1 MILWRD
7 GAHDARENMAR
18 DARLLAACESGALAR
33 PVLRLFQFAPAGITL
48 GSSQSPEAELDLPRL
63 EAAGIAWAVR
73 PTGGRAIWHDEEWTF
88 SLTAP
93 LGPCGWAPDPTAA
106 YARTC
111 GMLAVALRTL
121 GVPVALSAGSARGVG
136 RPRGGAEAA
145 PPCFASTA
153 RHELTLDG
161 RKFAGIAQRR
171 RGAALLQQGSL
182 LLGDSHLRLADWARL
197 ADERRPAVRE
207 ALAAATAHAGPWLGS
222 RAPLERLEDA
232 IASGGPD
239 WERLGPGD
247 SIAFLGKLPAGGAR
261 AGAPGP
267 EGA

>member
-18 DARLLAACESGALAR
+18 DARLLAACEAGVLAT
-33 PVLRLFQFAPAGITL
+33 PVLRLFRFAPAGITL

-63 EAAGIAWAVR
+63 EAAGIVWAVR

-88 SLTAP
+88 SLTTP
-93 LGPCGWAPDPTAA
+93 LGPGGWAGDPTAA

-111 GMLAVALRTL
+111 GMLAVALRSL
-121 GVPVALSAGSARGVG
+121 GVPVELSAGSARGVG

-153 RHELTLDG
+153 RHELTLEG

-171 RGAALLQQGSL
+171 RGLALLQQGSL

-197 ADERRPAVRE
+197 PEERRASVRE
-207 ALAAATAHAGPWLGS
+207 ALAGATAHAGRWLGAD
-222 RAPLERLEDA
+222 APLERLEGA
-232 IASGGPD
+232 IAAGWPDVQRRGPA
-239 WERLGPGD
+239 EGEALLASLPG
-247 SIAFLGKLPAGGAR
+247 SVS
-261 AGAPGP
+261 
-267 EGA
+267 

>member
-18 DARLLAACESGALAR
+18 DARLLAACEAGALAR
-33 PVLRLFQFAPAGITL
+33 PVLRLFRFAPAGITL

-63 EAAGIAWAVR
+63 AAAGIVWAVR

-93 LGPCGWAPDPTAA
+93 LGADGWAADPTAA

-111 GMLAVALRTL
+111 GMLAVALRSL
-121 GVPVALSAGSARGVG
+121 GVPVELSAGSARGVG

-153 RHELTLDG
+153 RHELTLEG

-171 RGAALLQQGSL
+171 RGQALLQQGSL

-197 ADERRPAVRE
+197 PEERRAAVRE
-207 ALAAATAHAGPWLGS
+207 ALAAATAHAGRWLGAD
-222 RAPLERLEDA
+222 APIEQLERAIAAQWPDCERVGPEDA
-232 IASGGPD
+232 EGFFAS
-239 WERLGPGD
+239 L
-247 SIAFLGKLPAGGAR
+247 S
-261 AGAPGP
+261 GAPS
-267 EGA
+267 

>member
-18 DARLLAACESGALAR
+18 DARLLAACEAGALSR
-33 PVLRLFQFAPAGITL
+33 PVLRLFRFAPAGITL

-63 EAAGIAWAVR
+63 EAAGIVWAVR

-93 LGPCGWAPDPTAA
+93 LGEGGWAADPTAA

-111 GMLAVALRTL
+111 GMLAVALRSL
-121 GVPVALSAGSARGVG
+121 GVPVELSAGSARGVG

-153 RHELTLDG
+153 RHELTLEG

-171 RGAALLQQGSL
+171 RGRALLQQGSL

-197 ADERRPAVRE
+197 PEERRASVRE
-207 ALAAATAHAGPWLGS
+207 ALAAATAHAGRWLGAG
-222 RAPLERLEDA
+222 APLERLEGA
-232 IASGGPD
+232 IAAGWPD
-239 WERLGPGD
+239 VERLGPADGEALLA
-247 SIAFLGKLPAGGAR
+247 SLPGAMS
-261 AGAPGP
+261 
-267 EGA
+267 